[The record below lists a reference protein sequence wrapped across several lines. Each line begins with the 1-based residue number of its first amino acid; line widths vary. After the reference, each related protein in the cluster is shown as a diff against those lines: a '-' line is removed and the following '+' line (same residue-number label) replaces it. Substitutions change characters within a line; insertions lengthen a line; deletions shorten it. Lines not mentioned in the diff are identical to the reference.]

1 LITSNNSNLNS
12 GRSKPDSDK
21 INVMLV
27 DDSAI
32 IRGLIARMFKEE
44 ADIDVVASVGNGEL
58 AVKRLATTDID
69 VIVLDI
75 EMPVMDGLT
84 ALPKLLALKP
94 SVKIIMASTL
104 TERNADISIR
114 ALNAGAAEY
123 IPKPTS
129 SRNMGGT
136 SDFQRELLEKTRV
149 LAAVSKPRTRRP
161 LARGAQIT
169 TSVVGAAQPAVAV
182 KKSLYKNEISLRPSP
197 GVVGKPEIIA
207 VGSST
212 GGPQALFKL
221 LKGLSP
227 SIKLPIIITQH
238 MPATF
243 TTILAQ
249 HISQASGR
257 PCSEAVD
264 GEAIVSGKIYVAP
277 GGFHMIVENKGG
289 QKVLRV
295 NQDPPEN
302 FCRPAVDP
310 MLRSVAAVYGKRC
323 LVIILTGM
331 GSDGKKGCE
340 VITQQGGTVIAQD
353 EATSV
358 VWGMPGAVATAGLCR
373 TVLPID
379 KLPGYVNDFA
389 LKGVA

>member
-1 LITSNNSNLNS
+1 MPAVSSFNNARAS
-12 GRSKPDSDK
+12 SKSDVIK
-21 INVMLV
+21 VMLV

-32 IRGLIARMFKEE
+32 IRGLIARMYKDQN
-44 ADIDVVASVGNGEL
+44 DIEVVASVGNGEL
-58 AVKRLATTDID
+58 AVKRLGMTDVD

-84 ALPKLLALKP
+84 ALPKLLKIKP
-94 SVKIIMASTL
+94 NVKIIMASTL

-114 ALNAGAAEY
+114 ALNAGAADY

-129 SRNMGGT
+129 SANMGGA

-149 LAAVSKPRTRRP
+149 L
-161 LARGAQIT
+161 
-169 TSVVGAAQPAVAV
+169 GAAAKGGAGAGSARRARPQATATAAAAP
-182 KKSLYKNEISLRPSP
+182 KKSLYKTGVTLRSGP
-197 GVVGKPEIIA
+197 GVVAKPDVIA

-221 LKGLSP
+221 LKGISP
-227 SIKLPIIITQH
+227 SVKLPILVTQH

-264 GEAIVSGKIYVAP
+264 GEVITPGKIYVAP
-277 GGFHMIVENKGG
+277 GGFHMVVENKGA

-310 MLRSVAAVYGKRC
+310 MLRSVAAAYGNRC
-323 LVIILTGM
+323 LVVILTGM
-331 GSDGKKGCE
+331 GADGKKGCE
-340 VITQQGGTVIAQD
+340 IITKNGGTVIAQD

-373 TVLPID
+373 KVLPID
-379 KLPGYVNDFA
+379 KLSAYVNDFA
-389 LKGVA
+389 LKGVS